1 MAPAFFL
8 GHFVSLGLFVTFYLN
23 ASKFTVFRSK
33 HMLFLAPISEFTFMN
48 FVLVVKKRI
57 TLCYDMFHTLLRN
70 MDGNVEL
77 TPYTGR
83 EFVLQNFLFP
93 GDHDFLIPEVVP
105 NRDAT
110 HT

>member
-1 MAPAFFL
+1 MTCVRHP
-8 GHFVSLGLFVTFYLN
+8 
-23 ASKFTVFRSK
+23 
-33 HMLFLAPISEFTFMN
+33 
-48 FVLVVKKRI
+48 
-57 TLCYDMFHTLLRN
+57 LRN

-77 TPYTGR
+77 TPYIGL

-93 GDHDFLIPEVVP
+93 GDHNFLIPEVVP